1 MKKIRL
7 NPEALRV
14 DSFPTGTP
22 RDEMGTVHGHATKPA
37 TCGVSCFGT
46 CATNCDCTL
55 GCPTLVFPCTDPI
68 G

>member
-7 NPEALRV
+7 DVDALRV
-14 DSFPTGTP
+14 TSFEAGARPAET
-22 RDEMGTVHGHATKPA
+22 GTVHGHATKPA
-37 TCGVSCFGT
+37 TCGISCLGT

-55 GCPTLVFPCTDPI
+55 GCPTLIAPCTDPI